1 MKGRKRQKLFQVY
14 FVRPLGNCYK
24 HSFPKS
30 GILTDEI
37 KLGMTM
43 HFFVLQILESVQNII
58 NFDLTEK
65 SINNERQKKTKIV
78 PGLFCQTYRQLL

>member
-1 MKGRKRQKLFQVY
+1 
-14 FVRPLGNCYK
+14 
-24 HSFPKS
+24 
-30 GILTDEI
+30 LTDEI

-58 NFDLTEK
+58 KVDLTEK

-78 PGLFCQTYRQLL
+78 PGLFCQTSRQLV